1 MARVLLAW
9 EFGNGLGHVNRLL
22 PVARKLRAAGHEPV
36 FALRDLKAGR
46 AVAAGSATDAPYPV
60 VPAPHWPAPS
70 DPKAREA
77 PTRTLAD
84 VMRLFQYQRVDMLHA
99 SIDGWAGLL
108 DLVRPA
114 LAIADFSPGLRLA
127 QRVRPACPTVALGN
141 GYLIPP
147 GGMLLPPIRP
157 WETDVPEFSRR
168 NESVLLDGANRA
180 LAERGAPPIGHL
192 ADLFCGDETFVSSIP
207 EFDPYAAYR
216 PQPNLAPFN
225 VPRVDP
231 PQSFAERPPGS
242 VLVYLPPYHPLL
254 ATLRDA
260 LALVGVSADAFLRE
274 ASENQ
279 RRALASP
286 HLRVHDAPLPLG
298 SALPRARAIVH
309 HGGLATA
316 YAALLAGTPQIL
328 MPQNL
333 EHLITS
339 HGVHRFGCGVILHG
353 SKEDDAQ
360 RVATLLR
367 QALGDPSV
375 GTRAIDVAGTLAA
388 RPVGDPV
395 GAVAAACLRL
405 MGAV

>member
-22 PVARKLRAAGHEPV
+22 PIARKLRAAGHEPV

-46 AVAAGSATDAPYPV
+46 AAAAGSATDAPYPI

-84 VMRLFQYQRVDMLHA
+84 VMRLFQYQRVDMLQG
-99 SIDGWAGLL
+99 SVDGWLGLL
-108 DLVRPA
+108 DIVRPA

-127 QRVRPACPTVALGN
+127 QRVRRTCPTLALGN

-147 GGMLLPPIRP
+147 GGMKLPPIRP
-157 WETDVPEFSRR
+157 WETEVPDFSRR
-168 NESVLLDGANRA
+168 NEEILLDGANRA
-180 LAERGAPPIGHL
+180 LAERGAPPLDHL
-192 ADLFCGDETFVSSIP
+192 ADLFCGEETFVSSIP
-207 EFDPYAAYR
+207 EFDPYAAHR
-216 PQPNLAPFN
+216 ARPNLTPFN
-225 VPRVDP
+225 VPKVDAP
-231 PQSFAERPPGS
+231 LPFAERQPAS
-242 VLVYLPPYHPLL
+242 ILVYLPPYHPLL
-254 ATLRDA
+254 PVLRDA
-260 LALVGVSADAFLRE
+260 LAMVGVTADAFLRE

-279 RRALASP
+279 RRTLASP
-286 HLRVHDAPLPLG
+286 YLRVHDAPLPLG
-298 SALPRARAIVH
+298 NALPRARAIVH
-309 HGGLATA
+309 HAGLATA

-353 SKEDDAQ
+353 SKEDDAR

-367 QALGDPSV
+367 QALDDPTV
-375 GTRAIDVAGTLAA
+375 GALALKAAETLRA
-388 RPVGDPV
+388 RPTGDPV
-395 GAVAAACLRL
+395 GVIADRCLALMAA
-405 MGAV
+405 